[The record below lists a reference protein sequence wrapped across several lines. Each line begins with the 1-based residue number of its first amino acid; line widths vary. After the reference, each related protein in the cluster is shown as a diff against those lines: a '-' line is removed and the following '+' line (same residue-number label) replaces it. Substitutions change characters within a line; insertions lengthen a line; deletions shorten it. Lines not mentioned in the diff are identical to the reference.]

1 MNRWLRIVLRA
12 GSLLFALLALAV
24 YGLFFSERP
33 PNQTDPETLQ
43 GDGSA
48 LNYCDLAA
56 LKGDG
61 LHAQDIAKGNTP
73 GCRYDRFPA
82 PILAACTEPLVPD
95 AVDMRGLWQGVDGAH
110 VGHVER
116 IEQCGARVVVTSS
129 GLIHDSGPNSTGGLT
144 TNDTE
149 GAVMFM
155 LGDREYCPR
164 TSAEMVWNQGVLD
177 FHVFGWGPV
186 VVRRYLETDQ
196 LVWEYADGTTTRMTR
211 ICRLPEDQKVP
222 KARGPRIRL
231 I

>member
-56 LKGDG
+56 LKGEG
-61 LHAQDIAKGNTP
+61 LLAQDIAKGNTP

-186 VVRRYLETDQ
+186 VVRRYLENDQ

-231 I
+231 L

>member
-1 MNRWLRIVLRA
+1 MNRWLRIALRA

-48 LNYCDLAA
+48 LNYCDLAT
-56 LKGDG
+56 LKGEG
-61 LHAQDIAKGNTP
+61 LLAKDIAKGNTP

-95 AVDMRGLWQGVDGAH
+95 AVDMRGLWQGVDGARI
-110 VGHVER
+110 GHVER

-186 VVRRYLETDQ
+186 VVRRYLENDQ

>member
-33 PNQTDPETLQ
+33 PNQTDLETLQ

-56 LKGDG
+56 LKGEG
-61 LHAQDIAKGNTP
+61 LLAQDIAKGNTP

-95 AVDMRGLWQGVDGAH
+95 AVDMRGLWQGVDGAR

-186 VVRRYLETDQ
+186 VVRRYLENDQ

>member
-61 LHAQDIAKGNTP
+61 LLAQDIAKGNTP

-186 VVRRYLETDQ
+186 VVRRYMENDQ

>member
-1 MNRWLRIVLRA
+1 MNRWLRTVLRA

-56 LKGDG
+56 LKGEG
-61 LHAQDIAKGNTP
+61 LLAQDIAKGNTP

-149 GAVMFM
+149 GAVIFM

-186 VVRRYLETDQ
+186 VVRRYLENDQ

-231 I
+231 L

>member
-61 LHAQDIAKGNTP
+61 LLAQDIAKGNTP

-186 VVRRYLETDQ
+186 VVRRYLENDQ

>member
-48 LNYCDLAA
+48 LNYCDLAT
-56 LKGDG
+56 LKGEG
-61 LHAQDIAKGNTP
+61 LLAKDIAKGNTP

-95 AVDMRGLWQGVDGAH
+95 AVDMRGLWQGVDGARI
-110 VGHVER
+110 GHVER

-186 VVRRYLETDQ
+186 VVRRYLENDQ

>member
-56 LKGDG
+56 LKGEG
-61 LHAQDIAKGNTP
+61 LLAQDIAKGNTP

-186 VVRRYLETDQ
+186 VVRRYIENDQ

-231 I
+231 L

>member
-12 GSLLFALLALAV
+12 GSLLFALLALAI

-56 LKGDG
+56 LKGEG
-61 LHAQDIAKGNTP
+61 LLAQDIAKGNTP

-95 AVDMRGLWQGVDGAH
+95 AVDMRGLWQGVDGAR

-186 VVRRYLETDQ
+186 VVRRYLENDQ

>member
-61 LHAQDIAKGNTP
+61 LLAQDIAKGNTP

-186 VVRRYLETDQ
+186 VVRRYLENDQ

-231 I
+231 L

>member
-56 LKGDG
+56 LKGEG
-61 LHAQDIAKGNTP
+61 LLAQDIAKGNTP

-186 VVRRYLETDQ
+186 VVRRYLENDQ

>member
-24 YGLFFSERP
+24 YGFFFSERP

-186 VVRRYLETDQ
+186 VVRRYMENDQ

-231 I
+231 L

>member
-186 VVRRYLETDQ
+186 VVRRYLENDQ

>member
-1 MNRWLRIVLRA
+1 MNRALRIVLRA

-56 LKGDG
+56 LKGEG
-61 LHAQDIAKGNTP
+61 LLAQDIAKGNTP

-95 AVDMRGLWQGVDGAH
+95 AVDMRGLWQGVDGAR

-186 VVRRYLETDQ
+186 VVRRYLENDQ

>member
-1 MNRWLRIVLRA
+1 MHRWLRIVLRA

-61 LHAQDIAKGNTP
+61 LLAQDIAKGNTP

-186 VVRRYLETDQ
+186 VVRRYLENDQ

>member
-33 PNQTDPETLQ
+33 SNQTDPETLQ

-56 LKGDG
+56 LKGEG
-61 LHAQDIAKGNTP
+61 LLAQDIAKGNTP

-95 AVDMRGLWQGVDGAH
+95 AVDMRGLWQGVDGAR

-186 VVRRYLETDQ
+186 VVRRYLENDQ

-231 I
+231 L